1 MSQSRLSTKDKQSSR
16 HGRHSDTS
24 HHGSASSI
32 SQGNPDINAD
42 TLFKMSK
49 KIAQLT
55 KVIYYL
61 NTKNEDHSVEM
72 QNLVDSYEAEITE
85 VIEEGTGVINDIRL
99 KWIECDLK
107 VKSQDDMITT
117 YLETV
122 KAQKEELK
130 LIRESETK
138 LRADLVS
145 AESTRPNS
153 SSDADANTAEVRLKE
168 ADKINQELEAKILD
182 VTSNYEQKIRATIL
196 KWSTEV
202 EDLKGENSKK
212 LRSINEEKQ
221 KSDDFLRGII
231 ETAKIKENSDSDKH
245 LSDIQH
251 LKQLLE
257 NQEKESNKKFLM
269 LDTELRLEIDREHR
283 LVMSQDAI
291 VNELQSKV
299 VKKDSCIHELE
310 NDVRNLKTS
319 LDDTNQMMLSALSEK
334 EEQIERNKS
343 LDQRAKNLDILL
355 SEATMKLNSQEKQIK
370 EKETAFL
377 EAQVYLKEKAE
388 EILNIS
394 NSLKE
399 ANNNIQ
405 TSTEKILNLEEIIQ
419 NLNVD
424 IAQRDA
430 RFEKTQEELSVLEK
444 KRVNDI
450 EEALCNLTL
459 TLKKEKEEEI
469 HILVSRMEKEK
480 NDIFEQ
486 HTALI
491 EMQREFDVRR
501 KQEYDQFE
509 QDKASMNSKLKNIE
523 NALTSTESDLKTVTF
538 KFDLQ
543 SKEML
548 RCEATI
554 QSMEL
559 TLQNLEVEKSNLL
572 QKLIHVDRQAR
583 SEMAERFQKE
593 KCDLETLW
601 HDQHHIDT
609 QNFKDILTRQ
619 HAQELEIAVHKL
631 KVYYM
636 DEADVIKM
644 ANKEKI
650 EGFLAEMSEKE
661 NEITQQRQKIKDL
674 EEKIEFFRQ
683 ENIKD
688 LERATADGIDQI
700 EKTNQKWR
708 EEIVLKETQFQM
720 ELTLSI
726 SNQEKRHGLIVEEL
740 DTSHKKQLDDLRS
753 FHTSSAIA
761 SKKEADVQ
769 RQLEIAHMKTIQ
781 ADQTASLILEQT
793 QKISKLELELGIEK
807 KMELDRISE
816 EYNAIIAE
824 RDSSLQLLLLDIS
837 KKQEKIDSLF
847 SHSENLESKLMEL
860 HNSLTDTVSHMEKQD
875 IENKRVLEDNRN
887 MFDAHLKNEIELVKT
902 EHLREMQLMLQ
913 NFEKAKSFLKKQIF
927 TQATQLQEAETKYIN
942 REPRDVDVLTISDLK
957 KNIDE
962 HKSKIASQ
970 LVELDHFRREMNNRE
985 ENFNRIFNKSPI
997 VGVIQPMKPPSKKF
1011 KSKPELFK
1019 SNHKLPPL
1027 ALASRN
1033 RSSSTDL
1040 TAACV

>member
-85 VIEEGTGVINDIRL
+85 
-99 KWIECDLK
+99 
-107 VKSQDDMITT
+107 T

-153 SSDADANTAEVRLKE
+153 SSDADVNTAEVRLKE

-231 ETAKIKENSDSDKH
+231 ETAKIKESDIMCSDLADSDSDKH

-269 LDTELRLEIDREHR
+269 LDTELRLEIDR
-283 LVMSQDAI
+283 
-291 VNELQSKV
+291 
-299 VKKDSCIHELE
+299 
-310 NDVRNLKTS
+310 
-319 LDDTNQMMLSALSEK
+319 
-334 EEQIERNKS
+334 RNKS

-444 KRVNDI
+444 KRVN
-450 EEALCNLTL
+450 
-459 TLKKEKEEEI
+459 
-469 HILVSRMEKEK
+469 
-480 NDIFEQ
+480 
-486 HTALI
+486 LI

-554 QSMEL
+554 
-559 TLQNLEVEKSNLL
+559 QNLEVEKSNLL

-970 LVELDHFRREMNNRE
+970 L
-985 ENFNRIFNKSPI
+985 
-997 VGVIQPMKPPSKKF
+997 KF